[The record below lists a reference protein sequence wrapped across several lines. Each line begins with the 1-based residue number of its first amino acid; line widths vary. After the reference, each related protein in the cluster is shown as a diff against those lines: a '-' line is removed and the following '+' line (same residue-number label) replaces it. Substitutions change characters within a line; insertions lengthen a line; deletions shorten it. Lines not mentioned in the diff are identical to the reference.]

1 MEHQGD
7 VTPPGPPLCQQG
19 VLQEF
24 ESILW
29 PILEVA
35 VAEVDLDSVPPNSG
49 SLLEMAN
56 ALPAIER
63 AVKPIIVR

>member
-1 MEHQGD
+1 
-7 VTPPGPPLCQQG
+7 